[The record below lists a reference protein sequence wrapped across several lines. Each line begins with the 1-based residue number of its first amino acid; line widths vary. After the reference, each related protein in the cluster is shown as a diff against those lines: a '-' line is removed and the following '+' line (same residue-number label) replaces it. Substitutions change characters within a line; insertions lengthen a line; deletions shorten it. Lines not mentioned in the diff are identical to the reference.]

1 MPKRAIPKGGTRGTV
16 YKAAARQRILDA
28 EKLQEAKRIHGA
40 IYLAGYA
47 IECHLKYAVC
57 EHEKSI
63 YLDSSLETHSWDL
76 LLMRSGLETR
86 LSSDKTMKSVY
97 DDLADVWTTSL
108 RYNPSSRVVSHD
120 LMLYRQLLFLYEF
133 IQETVP

>member
-1 MPKRAIPKGGTRGTV
+1 
-16 YKAAARQRILDA
+16 
-28 EKLQEAKRIHGA
+28 
-40 IYLAGYA
+40 
-47 IECHLKYAVC
+47 
-57 EHEKSI
+57 
-63 YLDSSLETHSWDL
+63 
-76 LLMRSGLETR
+76 MRSGLETR